1 MNTERRRVAK
11 TMKCAMYYNNSDIRL
26 EEIPVPKIRT
36 DELLVKMHACGICGS
51 DVLEWYRIKKAPLVL
66 GHEMTGEIVE
76 VGADVNKYR
85 IGDRVFVS
93 HHVPCNTCH
102 YCLRGHY
109 TVCDTLRTT
118 NFVPGGFAEY
128 IRIPGINVDRGVFLL
143 PEEISYEE
151 GTFIEPLACVLR
163 GQKTTLLQPGQT
175 VFIIGGGISGLLHT
189 KLAKALG
196 ASSVIVADINKKRL
210 VFSEKCGAKAGIL
223 ADNNIAEHLKEI
235 NNGRLADVVIVATAA
250 VEALSSA
257 WKTVDRGGTV
267 LIFAPPEPGTDIAL
281 PLFDIWHNGITIT
294 TSYAGSPLDIR
305 EAIELIKSKTI
316 TVKDMITH
324 RFPLVMAHEGFSL
337 VAKAH
342 NSIKV
347 IIMP

>member
-1 MNTERRRVAK
+1 
-11 TMKCAMYYNNSDIRL
+11 MKCAMYYNNSDIRL
-26 EEIPVPKIRT
+26 EEIPVPTIKP

-76 VGADVNKYR
+76 VGTDVADYS

-102 YCLRGHY
+102 YCLNGHH
-109 TVCDTLRTT
+109 TVCDILRTT
-118 NFVPGGFAEY
+118 NFDPGGFAEY
-128 IRIPGINVDRGVFLL
+128 IRVPGINVDRGVFLL
-143 PEEISYEE
+143 PDEISYEE

-163 GQKTTLLQPGQT
+163 GQKTTHLQPGQT
-175 VFIIGGGISGLLHT
+175 VFIIGGGISGLLHV

-196 ASSVIVADINKKRL
+196 AGSVIVSDINKKRL
-210 VFSEKCGAKAGIL
+210 AFAEKCGAKTGIL

-235 NNGRLADVVIVATAA
+235 NNGRLADVVIIATAA
-250 VEALSSA
+250 VEAISTA
-257 WKTVDRGGTV
+257 WETVDRGGTV
-267 LIFAPPEPGTDIAL
+267 LIFAPPEPGADIAL
-281 PLFDIWHNGITIT
+281 PLFDIWHDGITIT
-294 TSYAGSPLDIR
+294 TSYAGSPLDIY

-316 TVKDMITH
+316 TVQDMITH
-324 RFPLVMAHEGFSL
+324 RFPLSMAHEGFSL

-342 NSIKV
+342 TSIKV
-347 IIMP
+347 IINP